1 MSRSNKQLSA
11 EQLLRI
17 VLDTIPLRVFWKDT
31 DLNYLG
37 ANQKLIDDIGFDRI
51 EDLIGQ
57 SDYAIYSSPEEADP
71 KRADDRKVI
80 TSGEAK
86 LNIEEPLPIAGK
98 KDKWLRTNKVPM
110 RTPAGE
116 IIGILGTYQ
125 DITAE
130 VEYRQLIEHQALIDP
145 LTKLANR
152 RCLQNQIRDL
162 DYQVAGLLFI
172 DLDRFKQIND
182 TLGHAI
188 GDKLLQKVAGHFQT
202 VADNH
207 GALLARLGGD
217 EFSIFLTQ
225 DNETDI
231 KQQLADIAESA
242 LTIVDMPIEIEQH
255 IVTVGA
261 SIGIT
266 TIESKTR
273 STTDSFTEADLAM
286 YKAKVNGGNRYS
298 FFEDSLKTSAQR
310 KHTLYT
316 QLHNAIDNQEFYL
329 VYQPQFNADQEL
341 IGAEALARWRNS
353 ELGEVSPAEFIQIA
367 EESGMIDKI
376 GQWVIKQALEDAKQW
391 HSLLHVSSNFKL
403 AINVSSKQFYNKHLV
418 DYVKQQLNDQSFDA
432 QHLEIEITESLL
444 LEQKQDAL
452 TAINE
457 LKNLGISIAIDD
469 FGTGYSSLSY
479 LAVLPLDKLK
489 VDRAFVTD
497 LANNETNKKLV
508 EAMVGLAAS
517 LKLNIIAEGVETMTE
532 IDALKT
538 LNCFEYQGYYFDKP
552 LSYSAFSDKYNNKR

>member
-1 MSRSNKQLSA
+1 MSQSNKQLSA

-51 EDLIGQ
+51 EDLIGK

-152 RCLQNQIRDL
+152 RCLQNQIRDF

-188 GDKLLQKVAGHFQT
+188 GDKLLQKVAEHFQA
-202 VADNH
+202 VADDH

-225 DNETDI
+225 DNENDI

-286 YKAKVNGGNRYS
+286 YKAKMNGGNRYS

-329 VYQPQFNADQEL
+329 VYQPQFNADRQL

-353 ELGEVSPAEFIQIA
+353 ELGEVSPAEFIPIA

-376 GQWVIKQALEDAKQW
+376 GQWVIKQALDDAKQW
-391 HSLLHVSSNFKL
+391 HNLLHASSSFKL

-418 DYVKQQLNDQSFDA
+418 DYVKQQLNKQDFDGK
-432 QHLEIEITESLL
+432 HLEIEITESLL

-489 VDRAFVTD
+489 VDRAFVCD

-517 LKLNIIAEGVETMTE
+517 LKINIIAEGVETASE
-532 IDALKT
+532 IETLKT

-552 LSYSAFSDKYNNKR
+552 LSYSAFSDKYDN